1 MADSMRDSD
10 AKPLDNNMPSPPA
23 SDGTATTQ
31 DNNMPSEPAEGTIT
45 TMDNNM
51 PAPPALDLDRD
62 GK

>member
-23 SDGTATTQ
+23 SDGTPTTQ
-31 DNNMPSEPAEGTIT
+31 DNNMPSEPAGDTIT

-51 PAPPALDLDRD
+51 PAPPPLDLDRG